1 MRPRTE
7 DDYSPA
13 ELATAAIDMDRVLER
28 EPHLSDNGFKQ
39 LRGRRTLD

>member
-13 ELATAAIDMDRVLER
+13 ENWRTAAIDMDRVLER

-39 LRGRRTLD
+39 LPGPSRR